1 MVFGISIFLFMF
13 LFNCISYVSAIRI
26 NEIELNPTGTDSGN
40 EWLELYSEKEVS
52 LSGWK
57 LVNNDGK
64 EINLSQSFQGYL
76 IINFSGQW
84 LDNSDEKIIL
94 KDNNSNIAHE
104 TIILDDSYGDD
115 RTWQYCN
122 GNWKMADGTRNSAN
136 SCTSQNQSQNQ
147 SQNTTQN
154 FPQNLSDAKLS
165 LDLEW
170 EEDEVIN
177 GEEFEVDI
185 KANNL
190 GNGNYDIK
198 VYISQEDDG
207 TIISETYDK
216 KENEWKSSSYYV
228 NDILSGTENKSKSFE
243 LRIREKYRNFSGDA
257 KIGVKIKKS
266 GTSSITEEI
275 EKDIE
280 ILEKEEKLETEEN
293 NQEKQENSEVKIT
306 EAKETKSISAKQT
319 GSVIRL
325 GNRNKTQE
333 ESGNENKEENS
344 KNSKILYESSSEK
357 IKKYAIYGL
366 NLILIVI
373 IFLLISFKK
382 EKKLRNAEKNE
393 K

>member
-1 MVFGISIFLFMF
+1 
-13 LFNCISYVSAIRI
+13 
-26 NEIELNPTGTDSGN
+26 
-40 EWLELYSEKEVS
+40 
-52 LSGWK
+52 
-57 LVNNDGK
+57 
-64 EINLSQSFQGYL
+64 
-76 IINFSGQW
+76 
-84 LDNSDEKIIL
+84 
-94 KDNNSNIAHE
+94 
-104 TIILDDSYGDD
+104 
-115 RTWQYCN
+115 
-122 GNWKMADGTRNSAN
+122 MADGTRNSAN

-382 EKKLRNAEKNE
+382 EKN
-393 K
+393 